1 MTPVLPERDSPAEI
15 RKMLRALRVD
25 FTLIHPEAMMV
36 KRYAATL
43 SVLHKEPGD
52 ELDEIGQR
60 AFRHLYE
67 SLDVS

>member
-1 MTPVLPERDSPAEI
+1 MLPERDSPAEI